1 MFQRPTLLPW
11 RTALQNALLPPK
23 LGGKLDD
30 AAERQA
36 YELLD
41 LVGLG
46 GFEHTYPR
54 HLSGGMQ
61 QRVALARLLM
71 VGVDVLLLD
80 EPFAAVDQLTRER
93 LNVELLRVHERM
105 SATALLVT
113 HNIQEAILLADRV
126 IVMTPRPGRIADVI
140 DIPFER
146 PRAQEMVAEPGFQE
160 LVLRAYGGLQ
170 IGGLR
175 GAEDTRRPCMKAKVL
190 HALSPKRLA
199 RRLWPPLVFLAI
211 LVGLWELA
219 LAVDYVSETHPAAP
233 EGHRR
238 LVLGAHQERL
248 RLGRHRGDAVGVGG
262 RLLPRRGARP
272 GARDP
277 LGPLADHAPD
287 ARPVRGRAAGHA
299 AHRDRAADHR
309 LGGVRLQ
316 LEDLDRGDHRVLPRL
331 RERAD
336 RHPHGRRGRARDVPL
351 ARAPAGGRPS
361 CT

>member
-1 MFQRPTLLPW
+1 MKEGQGLAQQQQAVDSPAGARGTISVDEAVKQFEGGVLAVDHVSFEAAPGEFVSIVGPSGCGKSTLLRLIAGLIPLSDGSISVNGLEVTKPRQDVALMFQRPTLLPW

-93 LNVELLRVHERM
+93 LNLELLRVHERM

-113 HNIQEAILLADRV
+113 HNITEAILLADRV
-126 IVMTPRPGRIADVI
+126 IVMTARPGRIADVI
-140 DIPFER
+140 DVPFER
-146 PRAQEMVAEPGFQE
+146 PRAQELVAEPEFQQ

-170 IGGLR
+170 LPVS
-175 GAEDTRRPCMKAKVL
+175 AEDGDDRRA
-190 HALSPKRLA
+190 
-199 RRLWPPLVFLAI
+199 
-211 LVGLWELA
+211 GLL
-219 LAVDYVSETHPAAP
+219 
-233 EGHRR
+233 
-238 LVLGAHQERL
+238 
-248 RLGRHRGDAVGVGG
+248 DA
-262 RLLPRRGARP
+262 
-272 GARDP
+272 
-277 LGPLADHAPD
+277 
-287 ARPVRGRAAGHA
+287 
-299 AHRDRAADHR
+299 
-309 LGGVRLQ
+309 
-316 LEDLDRGDHRVLPRL
+316 
-331 RERAD
+331 
-336 RHPHGRRGRARDVPL
+336 
-351 ARAPAGGRPS
+351 
-361 CT
+361 